1 MIDDELKLIALALI
15 GMMAVIAVYP
25 VLSANRVVEP
35 FTELG
40 VLGQYGKLGDYP
52 KEVRVDEKFN
62 LFLYLG
68 NHEGRAQYYR
78 VLAKLGNQASN
89 VSDTQPMDAP
99 IFASWDVLLGNEQ
112 NRTMPVTLSIGEAGV
127 NLRLVFE
134 LYRFNTESSGFVYH
148 ERWTQ
153 LWMNVTKTT

>member
-40 VLGQYGKLGDYP
+40 VLGPNGKLGDYP

-68 NHEGRAQYYR
+68 NHEGRVQYYR

-99 IFASWDVLLGNEQ
+99 IFASWDVLLVNEQ

-134 LYRFNTESSGFVYH
+134 LYRFNIESAGFVYH

>member
-15 GMMAVIAVYP
+15 GVMAVIAVYP

-40 VLGQYGKLGDYP
+40 VLGANGKLGDYP

-134 LYRFNTESSGFVYH
+134 LYRFNTESAGFVYH

>member
-1 MIDDELKLIALALI
+1 VIDDELKLIALALI

-40 VLGQYGKLGDYP
+40 VLGPNGKLGDYP
-52 KEVRVDEKFN
+52 KEVGVDEKFN

-89 VSDTQPMDAP
+89 VTDTQPMDAP
-99 IFASWDVLLGNEQ
+99 ILASWDVLLLNEQ
-112 NRTMPVTLSIGEAGV
+112 NSTIPVILSIGEAGV

-134 LYRFNTESSGFVYH
+134 LYRFNTESSTFVYH
-148 ERWTQ
+148 ERWIQ